1 MLIVC
6 MAMMVM
12 QGNRVEGRWEG
23 QKMTLAEVLYNR
35 ISNNVNT
42 GVHTRVKD
50 SYVCIILS
58 RLAPVPASAGLR

>member
-6 MAMMVM
+6 MALMVM
-12 QGNRVEGRWEG
+12 QGNMVEGRWEG
-23 QKMTLAEVLYNR
+23 HKMTLTEVLYNR
-35 ISNNVNT
+35 NSNKVNT

-58 RLAPVPASAGLR
+58 RLAN